1 MISGIQ
7 IDKNG
12 AIYVTVPRWKSGVPA
27 TLNMINQ
34 VNYTLQP
41 YLSYSIQ
48 REGVSGDL
56 QNAKSIYID
65 SKSRMWI
72 MEVGRR
78 NYLISDTNTHVAG
91 QAGVWIIDMDPAI
104 ENIDIDN
111 VSICTTFLLPIS
123 SLYVRIASSIIVH
136 VFGVRLIQFSSFH
149 ISIIRLQMS
158 LYYLQMVL

>member
-12 AIYVTVPRWKSGVPA
+12 AIYVTVPRWKNGVPA

-41 YLSYSIQ
+41 YLSYSMQ
-48 REGVSGDL
+48 KEGVSGDL

-78 NYLISDTNTHVAG
+78 NYLMSNTNTHVAG
-91 QAGVWIIDMDPAI
+91 QAGVWIIDMNPAV
-104 ENIDIDN
+104 ENVDSDN

-123 SLYVRIASSIIVH
+123 GLYVRIASVITVQA
-136 VFGVRLIQFSSFH
+136 FGVHCIQFSILFH
-149 ISIIRLQMS
+149 IPTIRL
-158 LYYLQMVL
+158 